1 MLSHCSVGTSH
12 INSDVFQLYMTKALV
27 IILAVENRFGYILM
41 PKKYF

>member
-12 INSDVFQLYMTKALV
+12 INSDMFQLYTTKAPV

-41 PKKYF
+41 FKIYF